1 VPQIRHTKVPKT
13 ELISPQPSEE
23 PQEQPEP
30 PKPIRI
36 TALVISHNRAGLL
49 RRAIESLER
58 SEEREKLEILVVD
71 NGSTDGS
78 TQLEGEF
85 PNTRFIRMPR
95 NFGLTKAIN
104 VGVRGAA
111 GEFIFILHE
120 DTEVSPDTARALA
133 TVLETQSDVG
143 AACPLLVTP
152 DGPPAPQIADLPEPG
167 KTAIAWSPA
176 VPTGGE
182 QTVEYAHGAGLMFRS
197 FFLRAMRQIDERYGT
212 FGPDAELCFQVQRSG
227 KRVLLVPSTRV
238 VHHGGREL
246 DARSRA
252 LRDADFQLGMAL
264 YLRKRYGVVRGLVFR
279 IGAALSAFGGLLIL
293 RDFRYHLALFGAL
306 WTGQKIDGTQ
316 PQ

>member
-1 VPQIRHTKVPKT
+1 VAQIRHTKVPKT

-23 PQEQPEP
+23 PQEQPEAP
-30 PKPIRI
+30 NPIRV
-36 TALVISHNRAGLL
+36 TALVISHNRAGQL

-78 TQLEGEF
+78 TQLESEF

-111 GEFIFILHE
+111 GEFILVLHE
-120 DTEVSPDTARALA
+120 DTEVSPDTARSLA

-143 AACPLLVTP
+143 A
-152 DGPPAPQIADLPEPG
+152 PQIADPPAPG
-167 KTAIAWSPA
+167 TTTIAWGPADPSP
-176 VPTGGE
+176 GE
-182 QTVEYAHGAGLMFRS
+182 QAVGYAHGAAIMFRS

-212 FGPDAELCFQVQRSG
+212 FGPDAELCFQVRRSG
-227 KRVLLVPSTRV
+227 KRVLVVPSTPV

-246 DARSRA
+246 DARDRA
-252 LRDADFQLGMAL
+252 LRDADFKLGMAL
-264 YLRKRYGVVRGLVFR
+264 YLRKHYGLVRGLLFR
-279 IGAALSAFGGLLIL
+279 IGAVLSAFGGLLIL
-293 RDFRYHLALFGAL
+293 RDFRYQMALFGAL
-306 WTGQKIDGTQ
+306 WTGQKIDGSQ